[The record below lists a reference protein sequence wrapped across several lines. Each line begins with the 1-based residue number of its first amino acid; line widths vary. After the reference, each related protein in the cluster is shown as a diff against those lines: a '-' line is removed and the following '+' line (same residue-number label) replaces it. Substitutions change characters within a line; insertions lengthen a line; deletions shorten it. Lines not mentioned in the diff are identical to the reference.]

1 METTS
6 PVREVRTSQTTIYLG
21 MILFLISEAFLFG
34 SLFWTYYYLKAKTPV
49 WPPQGVELG
58 IILATVNTIILVTG
72 SIAAW
77 VAVDSIRKGNEKR
90 LAFCLA
96 ATMVLGATFL
106 GITFWEWTHLNF
118 RPWSHAYGSTFY
130 TLTGFHAMHVLIGT
144 LFMLFLLVRTLRHR
158 FSSRRFVAV
167 EVGGLYWHFV
177 DIVWLAVFST
187 IFIIK

>member
-6 PVREVRTSQTTIYLG
+6 TVTETKPSQTTSYLG
-21 MILFLISEAFLFG
+21 MIFFLISEAFLFG
-34 SLFWTYYYLKAKTPV
+34 SLFWTYYYLKVKTPV
-49 WPPQGVELG
+49 WPPQGVKLDTV
-58 IILATVNTIILVTG
+58 LASVNTGILVTG
-72 SIAAW
+72 SMTMW
-77 VAVDSIRKGNEKR
+77 LAVRSIRQGKEKR

-144 LFMLFLLVRTLRHR
+144 LLMLFLLVRTLRHR

-177 DIVWLAVFST
+177 DVVWLAVFST
-187 IFIIK
+187 ILIIK